1 MTRPGHG
8 GGPARIRVYSVR
20 ALSPDEHGTMDC
32 IRVTSLART
41 VLDIATG
48 PRRHLAW
55 AWDEAERRGLIDMRL
70 VEAVLANNP
79 RHRGRPALERLI
91 EETRDPPPDL
101 RSVME
106 EWFWDLVADEDIQ
119 KPLTNVP
126 LGPYTVDCYWPHASL
141 VVELDSRTFHERR
154 MAFEE
159 DRERDG
165 YLLEHYD
172 INVYRITWNAF
183 TRRRPTV
190 VARLRKLLA
199 TT

>member
-1 MTRPGHG
+1 M
-8 GGPARIRVYSVR
+8 
-20 ALSPDEHGTMDC
+20 
-32 IRVTSLART
+32 
-41 VLDIATG
+41 VLDEQLTL
-48 PRRHLAW
+48 PQTN
-55 AWDEAERRGLIDMRL
+55 AE
-70 VEAVLANNP
+70 
-79 RHRGRPALERLI
+79 
-91 EETRDPPPDL
+91 
-101 RSVME
+101 
-106 EWFWDLVADEDIQ
+106 
-119 KPLTNVP
+119 
-126 LGPYTVDCYWPHASL
+126 LGPYTVDCYWPHANL

-172 INVYRITWNAF
+172 INVYRITWNAL